1 MKIWKKTSQED
12 IKSFVFN
19 ALKHNINYTNQN
31 ILGIPASNLDE
42 DVFSKDE
49 TFLKEAPFMTAL
61 VNNPN
66 HIGCHTLNNSEG
78 YFKGSQAIEKELI
91 ELCAVDILKAIPNT
105 TDGYVTSG
113 GTEANIQAIWIYR
126 NYYIEEF
133 NAKLDD
139 ICILCSED
147 SHYSADKASNL

>member
-49 TFLKEAPFMTAL
+49 R
-61 VNNPN
+61 
-66 HIGCHTLNNSEG
+66 I
-78 YFKGSQAIEKELI
+78 I
-91 ELCAVDILKAIPNT
+91 
-105 TDGYVTSG
+105 
-113 GTEANIQAIWIYR
+113 
-126 NYYIEEF
+126 F
-133 NAKLDD
+133 NAGWLQ
-139 ICILCSED
+139 S
-147 SHYSADKASNL
+147 